1 MVVQPK
7 EKVALEKTEE
17 GFRGKVVYRYDKK
30 GQKTEESS
38 FDSKGTLLWRYVY
51 RYNNKGHLL
60 EKDNFDTQANL
71 IFRESYRYDTN
82 EKVLEKTITMNNQTA
97 YKCVCSM
104 MTRGKLLKRRNIL
117 PN

>member
-51 RYNNKGHLL
+51 RYNNK
-60 EKDNFDTQANL
+60 
-71 IFRESYRYDTN
+71 
-82 EKVLEKTITMNNQTA
+82 
-97 YKCVCSM
+97 
-104 MTRGKLLKRRNIL
+104 
-117 PN
+117 